1 MNRLLSLSGEGGF
14 KAIYFMTETVKK
26 MEGILS
32 YLKWGNVSR
41 DYFGLSRGWI
51 YQRLNGY
58 DGNGNEC
65 DFTESQ
71 KETLRGALRDLSVR
85 FAEAAESI

>member
-1 MNRLLSLSGEGGF
+1 MAKTIETLSE
-14 KAIYFMTETVKK
+14 
-26 MEGILS
+26 ILPFI
-32 YLKWGNVSR
+32 KWGTISKESLG
-41 DYFGLSRGWI
+41 YSRGWI

-71 KETLRGALRDLSVR
+71 KENLREALRTLS
-85 FAEAAESI
+85 EKIKQAAENL